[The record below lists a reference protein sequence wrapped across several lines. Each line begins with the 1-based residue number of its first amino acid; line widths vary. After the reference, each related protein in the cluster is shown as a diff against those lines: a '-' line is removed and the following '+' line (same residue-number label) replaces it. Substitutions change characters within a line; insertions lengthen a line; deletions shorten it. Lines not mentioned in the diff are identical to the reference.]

1 MSDTNYSGL
10 ANDYPVVTLR
20 QLQASLEEPYPVWFL
35 SPRGDV
41 LAINLLAIWLWNASK
56 LNDLLGVNVF
66 DIFSHNFKR
75 IPKDI
80 NHEFFAKKSAV
91 VKRLFDLFGGQ
102 SYLAFISLMKSD
114 PYLKEI
120 FDWELEISKN
130 EWEFDREW
138 RYPLRLLCP
147 DTNSPHVMMEFQV
160 TVSRLEGDLGYLA
173 IYEPGVGSKITQP
186 LVEREYRHVIALS
199 PEQCYVHYLN
209 IGITALNLPYPYVN
223 QLHKLL
229 FTDLPVEKSKRPR
242 IADGDENLEEVPLF
256 DFAFQ
261 EKFREAILFMI
272 NAPEY
277 QKVLACF
284 CDAYEYRKNFPWLP
298 ESREISDEINQ
309 NGLSYALR
317 AALSTY
323 IVPGVLTTEGMDAFV
338 KPQDFHAEDWEYFDP
353 EWMSALVSAVAA
365 TITEGFSLKRFENQ
379 LTMADVDVATITPIA
394 LRAHIAAALV
404 RYYNR
409 RMTGI
414 SRDSL

>member
-209 IGITALNLPYPYVN
+209 IGITALNLPYQYVN

-229 FTDLPVEKSKRPR
+229 FTELFVERGVRPR
-242 IADGDENLEEVPLF
+242 IADSDENLEEVPLF

-323 IVPGVLTTEGMDAFV
+323 IVPEVLTIEGMDTFV
-338 KPQDFHAEDWEYFDP
+338 KTQDFHSEGRKDP
-353 EWMSALVSAVAA
+353 GSERMSTLASAVAA
-365 TITEGFSLKRFENQ
+365 TINEGFSLKRFENQ

>member
-1 MSDTNYSGL
+1 
-10 ANDYPVVTLR
+10 
-20 QLQASLEEPYPVWFL
+20 
-35 SPRGDV
+35 
-41 LAINLLAIWLWNASK
+41 
-56 LNDLLGVNVF
+56 
-66 DIFSHNFKR
+66 
-75 IPKDI
+75 
-80 NHEFFAKKSAV
+80 
-91 VKRLFDLFGGQ
+91 
-102 SYLAFISLMKSD
+102 
-114 PYLKEI
+114 
-120 FDWELEISKN
+120 
-130 EWEFDREW
+130 
-138 RYPLRLLCP
+138 
-147 DTNSPHVMMEFQV
+147 
-160 TVSRLEGDLGYLA
+160 
-173 IYEPGVGSKITQP
+173 
-186 LVEREYRHVIALS
+186 
-199 PEQCYVHYLN
+199 
-209 IGITALNLPYPYVN
+209 VN

-229 FTDLPVEKSKRPR
+229 FTELFVERGVRPR
-242 IADGDENLEEVPLF
+242 IANGDENLEEAPLF

-323 IVPGVLTTEGMDAFV
+323 IVPGALTMEGMDAFV
-338 KPQDFHAEDWEYFDP
+338 KPQDFHAEDCEYFDP
-353 EWMSALVSAVAA
+353 EWMSALVTAVAA
-365 TITEGFSLKRFENQ
+365 TINEGFSLKRFENQ